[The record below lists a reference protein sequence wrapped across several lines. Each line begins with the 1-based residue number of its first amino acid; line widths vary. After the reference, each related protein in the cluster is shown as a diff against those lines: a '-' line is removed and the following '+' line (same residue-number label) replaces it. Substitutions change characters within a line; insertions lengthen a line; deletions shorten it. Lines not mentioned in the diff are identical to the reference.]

1 MATKKKTGKKKTT
14 ARAAAKTKAAPAARA
29 KGGAKAGA
37 AELDPVRA
45 ALQRRRLALL
55 SR

>member
-1 MATKKKTGKKKTT
+1 MAKKKTGSKKKT
-14 ARAAAKTKAAPAARA
+14 AAAKTKTAPAT
-29 KGGAKAGA
+29 GGAKGGA